1 MPRSAR
7 FWKTLIVLLLAATV
21 LYLLGARS
29 VPLWDRDEPRY
40 AQCSR
45 EMLQTGEW
53 VVPKYLGNWRI
64 EKPPL
69 IYWSQMLAMA
79 VEGDTPEA
87 ARFPSTVAVLLTAL
101 ILAAVVRHFLG
112 DQRAL
117 WTVFI
122 FCTSIL
128 TIASAKFCIT
138 DAMMMFFVAVGQGCL
153 AFLYWSSHRNQKPPV
168 WVVPIFWISLALA
181 GLTKGPQALGMHCMM
196 LFVLLLLD
204 ANANGW
210 NWRQS
215 AKWSLRLQ
223 PLIGVPLLA
232 VIVTPWLVLV
242 HQRAPG
248 FVQELFHKA
257 RLHTATSM
265 EGHGEPPG
273 YHMALIIFT
282 FFPWSLLLPTAVTSA
297 WRNRK
302 SATIRFAMAA
312 TAGPW
317 LLMELIRT
325 KLPFYILPAFP
336 GLAFLTADAIIR
348 CIRGQNRDLKRPMF
362 IYACGFWAVAILAV
376 AFIPWLCLRFST
388 RDQLPIPAFIAFN
401 IAGVIYAALV
411 FGRFYQQRIARA
423 ATVLGVGM
431 VIMLAILYIAI
442 FPKLDFVQL
451 SERLAN
457 DLKKMGAYGAN
468 THVAMIGYAEPS
480 LAFYQGGGA
489 REQLPDYLQ
498 TTPQSQW
505 PRWIVISI
513 QNWENVPPNV
523 QHKLIPRA
531 VETGFNYSHGGK
543 KENVLILENPQTL
556 PFPNRQ

>member
-1 MPRSAR
+1 MPRSAH
-7 FWKTLIVLLLAATV
+7 FWKTLLALLFAATV
-21 LYLLGARS
+21 LYLLGARR

-40 AQCSR
+40 AECSR
-45 EMLQTGEW
+45 EMLQTGDW
-53 VVPKYLGNWRI
+53 VLPKYLGNWRI

-69 IYWSQMLAMA
+69 IYWAQAIAMT
-79 VEGDTPEA
+79 VEGDTAEA
-87 ARFPSTVAVLLTAL
+87 ARFPSTVAVVLTAL
-101 ILAAVVRHFLG
+101 LLAAVVRHFIG

-122 FCTSIL
+122 FCTSVL

-153 AFLYWSSHRNQKPPV
+153 AFLYWSARRNHKTPV
-168 WVVPIFWISLALA
+168 WAAPLFWISLGFA
-181 GLTKGPQALGMHCMM
+181 GLTKGPQALGMHCVT
-196 LFVLLLLD
+196 LIVLLLLD
-204 ANANGW
+204 VAASGW

-215 AKWSLRLQ
+215 LKWWTRLQ
-223 PLIGVPLLA
+223 PLFGVPLLA
-232 VIVTPWLVLV
+232 VIVTPWLVLI

-273 YHMALIIFT
+273 YHLALIIFT

-297 WRNRK
+297 WRNRR
-302 SATIRFAMAA
+302 SAAIRFAMAA

-317 LLMELIRT
+317 LLMELVRT

-336 GLAFLTADAIIR
+336 GLAFLTADALVR
-348 CIRGQNRDLKRPMF
+348 CIRGQNHELKRPIF
-362 IYACGFWAVAILAV
+362 RFAYGLWAVVILGLAT
-376 AFIPWLCLRFST
+376 APWLCLHFSKAAE
-388 RDQLPIPAFIAFN
+388 LPIPAFIAFN
-401 IAGVIYAALV
+401 IAGVVYAALV
-411 FGRFYQQRIARA
+411 FGGFYQHRIARA
-423 ATVLGVGM
+423 AVVLGVGM
-431 VIMLAILYIAI
+431 AIMLAMLYIAI
-442 FPKLDFVQL
+442 FPKLDFLQL
-451 SERLAN
+451 SERLAG
-457 DLKKMGAYGAN
+457 DLAQMGGYGAN
-468 THVAMIGYAEPS
+468 VRVAMIGYAEPS

-513 QNWENVPPNV
+513 QDWQAVPQDM
-523 QHKLIPRA
+523 QHDLILRA
-531 VETGFNYSHGGK
+531 IETGLNYSHAGRR
-543 KENVLILENPQTL
+543 EQVLILENPA
-556 PFPNRQ
+556 R